1 MSETR
6 WITDGVHISPDTLA
20 KRLIAVTQEFR
31 KKGKSPNLLAQIMFQ
46 VAKVPE
52 MKAKEVVPH
61 ETGRLRNAI
70 KKKRDRNP
78 QYENATENYQ
88 VYVYPGRKRS
98 DEKGAWYWTFVH
110 FATEKNPS
118 PTPFLTIAFEST
130 KDQMLQV
137 FIQQFQNKIELAEK
151 RVQKIK

>member
-70 KKKRDRNP
+70 KKN
-78 QYENATENYQ
+78 ETET
-88 VYVYPGRKRS
+88 RS
-98 DEKGAWYWTFVH
+98 MR
-110 FATEKNPS
+110 
-118 PTPFLTIAFEST
+118 
-130 KDQMLQV
+130 MLQRTIR
-137 FIQQFQNKIELAEK
+137 FMSIPGEK
-151 RVQKIK
+151 EMMSAGHGTGPLCILLQRRTRALLHF